1 MRPWPRRQSRW
12 PRGATAMA
20 SVNAKNGKLFIDFRW
35 RGKRRRRYTAF
46 QDTPANRN
54 RLEKVVRK
62 IERDIKA
69 GTFEDTRY
77 FRGGAASAY
86 SPNSPSQAPSAL
98 VAESRAA
105 PLSSKAIDSVSL
117 ESFFATWRD
126 EMAPTC
132 RRTYAKSIDQAFR
145 VHVFPFFGRD
155 KRVGDITKEDI
166 LAFRATLAKVRP
178 ERKRALSPATVN
190 RTLKILRLMM
200 DEAADRFQFKS
211 PFSKVKLLKERKVH
225 VDPFTLEQVR
235 LILKHVR
242 PDFRAYFTVRMFTGM
257 RTGEAHGLKW
267 KHVDFTRREI
277 LIRESFVDGEMEYTK
292 NDGSQREIAMSE
304 TVYRALLAQ
313 KAVTGHLE
321 YLFAN
326 TLGEPLDNRNIVK
339 RVRAPLL
346 RYLELPY
353 RRPYQMRHTA
363 ATLWLAAGESPEWI
377 ARQMG
382 HTTTEML
389 FRIYSRYVRN
399 LTRRDGSAF
408 ESMLDARLNP
418 DGAGRSENAQAREE
432 VSHAR

>member
-1 MRPWPRRQSRW
+1 
-12 PRGATAMA
+12 MA

-35 RGKRRRRYTAF
+35 RGKRRRSYTAF

-69 GTFEDTRY
+69 GTFEYTRY
-77 FRGGAASAY
+77 FREGAASAHSAD
-86 SPNSPSQAPSAL
+86 SPPEAPSAW

-105 PLSSKAIDSVSL
+105 TRSKAVCSVSL
-117 ESFFATWRD
+117 ESFFATWRA
-126 EMAPTC
+126 EMAPIW

-145 VHVFPFFGRD
+145 VHVFPFFGTD

-166 LAFRATLAKVRP
+166 LAFRATLAKVHP

-190 RTLKILRLMM
+190 RTLKILRLLL

-242 PDFRAYFTVRMFTGM
+242 PDFRSYFTVRMFTGM
-257 RTGEAHGLKW
+257 RTGEVHGLKW
-267 KHVDFTRREI
+267 KYVDFTRREI

-321 YLFAN
+321 YVFVN

-339 RVRAPLL
+339 RVWAPLL

-389 FRIYSRYVRN
+389 FRIYSRYVPN

-408 ESMLDARLNP
+408 ERMLDARLYP
-418 DGAGRSENAQAREE
+418 DGSERSESPEAREG